1 MVDQKPYR
9 EMSDREKE
17 EVRAQIQA
25 YWNRYSM
32 TKKGGILKQYD
43 ANKRQ
48 HWLYPHQVL
57 AVNHLLSRDLDTPID
72 RRNASLLLIHE
83 VGTGKTISSILA
95 MAACLKTPWKYRQPN
110 GLEVP
115 YKGKVLAVVP
125 KAVLE
130 VWDETFDAWTNLK
143 ERGVL
148 LKAEAQKDLTR
159 DKIQTAA
166 VIVTTPDTLVAAWKT
181 FMYLAG
187 PNEVM
192 PDGKLAGTKREMDR
206 WMHGSKPGSKQAELL
221 GDAKPPVHPL
231 YALINNAGEG
241 PPPFVLTVV
250 DEVHEGYKPTTQK
263 GHLLRKFTRCS
274 AYKLALTGTPVSAKP
289 EEMPHLVTVLNA
301 MPLALQKK
309 AHYFL
314 VNQGHTQVLNRDT
327 INEFHAQLVDRV
339 DASFLDLPERK
350 ILTLEYDPFVGKL
363 EGEAI
368 DPEII
373 ARHNQ
378 ILEEAQAAHRLSTG
392 TRDELASGDSELGK
406 AQRKCF
412 TAVVRMGQFEFS
424 SVLGMH
430 GAKAFGKEQ
439 DPSGSLYEEAVSK
452 PSQTMWLIARLI
464 QSRQDACHVRVAVF
478 CEKLTELEILKRF
491 LERKGGFGELFILE
505 GSLSAKK
512 RNQYVH
518 QFLGCAKGVF
528 LFSKAGSV
536 GITLCPGC
544 EVLLSVGPLPWNATT
559 IDQAFGRVYRI
570 GQTKKVEIIQLVAR
584 NSVTA
589 VKLSLHDDK
598 RLRLAKVAADN
609 NWENFKDEGGQWRLT
624 DTILKECVPLARTGN
639 YVDVNAIAQMTLW
652 QEKYRQW
659 EADKEQADANGVA
672 PPPPPGPPPTAQAL
686 SYPAQMPLPPVSF
699 PC

>member
-1 MVDQKPYR
+1 
-9 EMSDREKE
+9 MSEAEKE
-17 EVRAQIQA
+17 DVREQIRL
-25 YWNRYSM
+25 YWKRYSVL
-32 TKKGGILKQYD
+32 KNGGILKKYD
-43 ANKRQ
+43 ANTRP
-48 HWLYPHQVL
+48 HLLYPHQVL
-57 AVNHLLSRDLDTPID
+57 AVNHLLSRDIHTPID
-72 RRNASLLLIHE
+72 QRNASLLLVHE

-95 MAACLKTPWKYRQPN
+95 VAACLKTAWKYPQPN
-110 GLEVP
+110 GAQVS
-115 YKGKVLAVVP
+115 YQGKVLIVVP

-130 VWDETFDAWTNLK
+130 VWAETLNAWTNLGEK
-143 ERGVL
+143 KLL
-148 LKAEAQKDLTR
+148 LKAEAQKELTE
-159 DKIQTAA
+159 DKIQTAS
-166 VIVTTPDTLVAAWKT
+166 VILTTPDTLVAAWKT
-181 FMYLAG
+181 FMYL
-187 PNEVM
+187 PDRQEVM
-192 PDGKLAGTKREMDR
+192 RNGELAGSKNAMDR
-206 WMHGSKPGSKQAELL
+206 WVHGIKPGSKQAGPS
-221 GDAKPPVHPL
+221 GDAKPLVHPL
-231 YALINNAGEG
+231 FALINNAEG

-250 DEVHEGYKPTTQK
+250 DEIHDGYKPTTQK
-263 GHLLRKFTRCS
+263 GHLLRMFTGRS
-274 AYKLALTGTPVSAKP
+274 AYKLGLTGTPVSAKP
-289 EEMPHLVTVLNA
+289 EEMPHLVAVLNA
-301 MPLALQKK
+301 TPSALQKK

-314 VNQGHTQVLNRDT
+314 VNEGNRQVLNRDT

-363 EGEAI
+363 EGMKI
-368 DPEII
+368 DPEVI

-378 ILEEAQAAHRLSTG
+378 ILAEAQAEHARSTG
-392 TRDELASGDSELGK
+392 TRDELAFGDSELGK

-452 PSQTMWLIARLI
+452 PSQTMRLIARLI

-491 LERKGGFGELFILE
+491 LEREGGFGELFVLE

-512 RNQYVH
+512 RNEYVH
-518 QFLGCAKGVF
+518 RFLGCPKGIF

-544 EVLLSVGPLPWNATT
+544 EVLLSVGPLPWNSTT

-624 DTILKECVPLARTGN
+624 DTILKECVPLADTGN
-639 YVDVNAIAQMTLW
+639 YVDANAIARITVW
-652 QEKYRQW
+652 QEKHRLW
-659 EADKEQADANGVA
+659 EVSKEQANANGVA
-672 PPPPPGPPPTAQAL
+672 PPAPPDPPPAVQAL

>member
-1 MVDQKPYR
+1 MVDQKPFR
-9 EMSDREKE
+9 EMSESEKE
-17 EVRAQIQA
+17 EVRAQIQF
-25 YWNRYSM
+25 YWNRYSVL
-32 TKKGGILKQYD
+32 KKGGILKQFD

-48 HWLYPHQVL
+48 HMLYPHQVL
-57 AVNHLLSRDLDTPID
+57 AVNHLLSQDFGTPID
-72 RRNASLLLIHE
+72 QRNASLLLIHE

-95 MAACLKTPWKYRQPN
+95 MAACLKTPWKFKQPN

-115 YKGKVLAVVP
+115 YKGKALIIVP

-130 VWDETFDAWTNLK
+130 VWAETIDAWSNLK
-143 ERGVL
+143 ERNIL
-148 LKAEAQKDLTR
+148 LKAETQKDLTH

-166 VIVTTPDTLVAAWKT
+166 VILTTPDTLVAAWKT

-187 PNEVM
+187 PDEVM
-192 PDGKLAGTKREMDR
+192 PDGRLARTKHEMDR

-221 GDAKPPVHPL
+221 GDVKPPVHPL
-231 YALINNAGEG
+231 YALINKGAG

-250 DEVHEGYKPTTQK
+250 DEIHEGYKPTKQK
-263 GHLLRKFTRCS
+263 GHLLRMFTRRS
-274 AYKLALTGTPVSAKP
+274 VYKLALTGTPVSAKP
-289 EEMPHLVTVLNA
+289 EEIPGLVTVLNA

-314 VNQGHTQVLNRDT
+314 VNQGQTQVLNRDT

-339 DASFLDLPERK
+339 DAKFLDLPERK
-350 ILTLEYDPFVGKL
+350 ILTLEFDPYVGKL
-363 EGEAI
+363 EGAKI
-368 DPEII
+368 DPEVI

-378 ILEEAQAAHRLSTG
+378 ILIEAQAEHARSTG

-412 TAVVRMGQFEFS
+412 TAVIRMGQFEFS
-424 SVLGMH
+424 SILGMN
-430 GAKAFGKEQ
+430 GAKAFDRDQ

-452 PSQTMWLIARLI
+452 PSQTMRLIARLI
-464 QSRQDACHVRVAVF
+464 RSRQDACHVRVAVF

-491 LERKGGFGELFILE
+491 LEREGGFGEFFLLE
-505 GSLSAKK
+505 GSLSAKR
-512 RNQYVH
+512 RNEYVH

-544 EVLLSVGPLPWNATT
+544 EVLLSVGPLPWNSTT

-609 NWENFKDEGGQWRLT
+609 NWENFKDEGGQWRFT
-624 DTILKECVPLARTGN
+624 DTILKECVPLAHTGN
-639 YVDVNAIAQMTLW
+639 YVDVNAIARMTLW

-659 EADKEQADANGVA
+659 EVSKEQADANGVA
-672 PPPPPGPPPTAQAL
+672 PPPPPDPPPTVQAL
-686 SYPAQMPLPPVSF
+686 PLPAQMPLPVVSF